1 MAAPKTM
8 AKSSK
13 PSGLRKLFS
22 RKGKSNSHNNA
33 AQQLKVASPPPNSR
47 SFPNSTSDSISK
59 QMSETNAANNNNNS
73 SSTKSTKKRG
83 FWARKEDRVVRT
95 PSVPVD
101 PSSESSEDV
110 AIIASKYDLEIEER
124 QKQEQKDKQ
133 LLTQSDIQEH
143 IRSIRP
149 IDDDHH
155 HRAPSPPA
163 TRKSR
168 PPAVVENISPVREGP
183 RYTHTSSHRTSS
195 SGRVVNGKNIISDS
209 TRSLQS
215 ESIHSIAQQK
225 QHNKERDGFC
235 RRVDKYDGSVI
246 TVEGQAAYELGN
258 YLGGGVAG
266 VVYEGHRLLPVTEY
280 PVRTGA
286 VELPKPLVI
295 NVSPKDGGG
304 AVAPTNNFDT
314 RVNSLLSSCVP
325 ANSCLDQTQV
335 FQDDDPPSVDVAANV
350 SRSHLDNMM
359 RDDGSFLTMDS
370 YHSRTAGGGG
380 GGGSLAEEPPPD
392 TVALEAVD
400 NMVLIDAQDAPNRSN
415 HMAQA
420 VVTDHNT
427 KNHDFPS
434 DASFTGAGFME
445 ETVAIKILNPVGF
458 RTLASEVTHTAVI
471 AREGAPFPTQKA
483 PMEEKHVWWL
493 INPQSRNLRTL
504 QRYTIDTPTPRGVEV
519 DRGNPERGLRI
530 SLIAAYKDPTDGKI
544 KELPLTRCIEIWGHV
559 PFEASD
565 EEFREVMTAIDKIN
579 QGLPPPAIAAFDEAA
594 PGRVAT
600 STSSDVDG
608 GSDEPQQMSSL
619 LSSHD
624 KLGKPTQLTS
634 KRT

>member
-13 PSGLRKLFS
+13 APSGLRKLFS
-22 RKGKSNSHNNA
+22 RKGKSNSHNA

-47 SFPNSTSDSISK
+47 SFPNNTSDSISK
-59 QMSETNAANNNNNS
+59 QSETNTANNTS
-73 SSTKSTKKRG
+73 SSKSTKKRG
-83 FWARKEDRVVRT
+83 FWARKEERVVRT

-124 QKQEQKDKQ
+124 QQKKKLQEQKEKQ
-133 LLTQSDIQEH
+133 LTQSDGFQEH

-149 IDDDHH
+149 IDDN
-155 HRAPSPPA
+155 RAPSPPA
-163 TRKSR
+163 TRNSR

-195 SGRVVNGKNIISDS
+195 SGVVKNSKNMGES

-286 VELPKPLVI
+286 MELPKPTVI
-295 NVSPKDGGG
+295 NVSPKD
-304 AVAPTNNFDT
+304 ASVPPNNFDT

-325 ANSCLDQTQV
+325 GNSCLDQAQ
-335 FQDDDPPSVDVAANV
+335 FQDEPSVSSPLHAAARDVAANA
-350 SRSHLDNMM
+350 RSHLDHMM

-370 YHSRTAGGGG
+370 YHSRTGG

-415 HMAQA
+415 HMAKA

-458 RTLASEVTHTAVI
+458 RTLAPEVTHTAVI
-471 AREGAPFPTQKA
+471 AREGAPFPSKKA

-493 INPQSRNLRTL
+493 VNPQSRNLRTL

-559 PFEASD
+559 PFGASD

-579 QGLPPPAIAAFDEAA
+579 QGLPPPAIDAFDESA

-608 GSDEPQQMSSL
+608 SDDVPQQMSSL
-619 LSSHD
+619 LSHHD